1 MSEAPDVAT
10 AAPSEAEPLRR
21 HLTWPY
27 GHGHNHGMR
36 TMAAGKFK
44 DTCLQ
49 TLDEVAAHR
58 RPVVITKRGVP
69 VAKLVPVTAVTR
81 QRSLS
86 GSIIA
91 ESGDPYRTGE
101 TWDADRS

>member
-1 MSEAPDVAT
+1 LIETAHVTEA
-10 AAPSEAEPLRR
+10 AAEDSAQSWPC
-21 HLTWPY
+21 LTWPY
-27 GHGHNHGMR
+27 GHGHNHGVR

-49 TLDEVAAHR
+49 TLDDVAAQR

-81 QRSLS
+81 QRSLV

-101 TWDADRS
+101 SWDADRS